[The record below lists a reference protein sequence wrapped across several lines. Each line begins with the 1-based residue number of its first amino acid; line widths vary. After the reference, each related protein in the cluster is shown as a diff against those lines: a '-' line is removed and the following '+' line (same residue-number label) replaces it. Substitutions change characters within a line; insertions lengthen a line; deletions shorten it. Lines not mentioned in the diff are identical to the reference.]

1 MDLQLLSSK
10 TTFPSELV
18 ILPTNWS
25 PLRGDSCLSSNPVT
39 KMPNE
44 SQSEDSLSTSTL
56 RTRRRM
62 YPKERPTDII
72 RPKKA
77 AKESNKPKGS
87 QVEEE
92 SLREH
97 T

>member
-1 MDLQLLSSK
+1 
-10 TTFPSELV
+10 
-18 ILPTNWS
+18 
-25 PLRGDSCLSSNPVT
+25 
-39 KMPNE
+39 MPNE
-44 SQSEDSLSTSTL
+44 SQSEDSLSASTL

-62 YPKERPTDII
+62 YSKERPTDII

-77 AKESNKPKGS
+77 AKESNKPKRS

-97 T
+97 ARRELLNPSENLTMSTSMATGVLGMLAPGSRRAPEFDL